1 MNRNCMV
8 LIGAL
13 ACAPS
18 ASVSADEGHNRRA
31 ELIDLRV
38 ANVMQMDFGGMVD
51 ASELRPEFVLRERAR
66 SMSSTLPTDRIRI
79 PLWMQPSSSV
89 AFAGVNTGHNVRFGS
104 CTPRRYLPSSI
115 LKSGAE
121 QRRRLL
127 YPLVQRAACEAGIP
141 VALMDALLMQ
151 ESRYNPIATSP
162 KGAFGLGQL
171 MPATAKQLGVDRY
184 DLQENLQG
192 AARYLSWQLREFGR
206 VDLALAA
213 YNAGPGRVRAAKGV
227 PRIAETINYVR
238 IVLANWGAIESN
250 HASLP
255 PRLLSQQPLRSIW
268 HGDFRSTSASALGY
282 D

>member
-1 MNRNCMV
+1 MV

-18 ASVSADEGHNRRA
+18 ASLSADEGHNRRA

-38 ANVMQMDFGGMVD
+38 ANVMRMDFGGMVGV
-51 ASELRPEFVLRERAR
+51 SEPRPEFVLRERAR
-66 SMSSTLPTDRIRI
+66 PTSSILPTDRIRI
-79 PLWMQPSSSV
+79 PQWMQPGSSV
-89 AFAGVNTGHNVRFGS
+89 ANKGHSVRFGS

-115 LKSGAE
+115 LGPGAE
-121 QRRRLL
+121 RRRQLL
-127 YPLVQRAACEAGIP
+127 YPLVQHAACEAGIP

-171 MPATAKQLGVDRY
+171 MPATAKQLRVDRY
-184 DLQENLQG
+184 NLQENLQG

-227 PRIAETINYVR
+227 PRIAETLNYVR
-238 IVLANWGAIESN
+238 IVLANWGAIESS
-250 HASLP
+250 HASFP
-255 PRLLSQQPLRSIW
+255 PSLLSQQPKRSIW
-268 HGDFRSTSASALGY
+268 HGDFRSTSPSALTY